1 LNKLTTPRRIAGN
14 KDVPDIT
21 AIMIII
27 FIKISVTNK
36 VTPLTLERFLIAN
49 DTISP
54 LGYITRLQDHFD

>member
-27 FIKISVTNK
+27 FIKISLTNNLIPFFLK
-36 VTPLTLERFLIAN
+36 KFLIAN
-49 DTISP
+49 DTTSP